1 MTTHGELPSSATS
14 TSLSSSILKTETH
27 TLQSSKS
34 SSLNYTGIGAVM
46 TTLSS
51 NHYLGTPSLNGSSAR
66 MVSDISETKITSSSS
81 YLQQTITLS
90 NKSYSTIAAS
100 SVANLSNDISSTRT
114 SLLPQMSSPIAKVIP
129 SESQLSHTI
138 TTNNSST
145 GLPSQSIRESTTVS
159 NLTATI
165 SPTTLSK
172 SMVFNAT
179 QQSATTMGHGT
190 TVTESVKSS
199 VHAVNATL
207 ATTFPA
213 SSAAITATIQT
224 QSIVVKSTQ
233 QTAAVSSSKL
243 HALNQSVSD
252 TVAMSPSRGVNQ
264 TSVLMSS
271 KSFTVQTVPLLPS
284 SVVLEG
290 NLSLSTVQD
299 KRSNSVLPKTVT
311 SHSSSIL
318 LSSTG
323 GFTSSSVASKDT
335 TGQSSVFVLHN
346 TSTVTFRQ
354 SSVSVV
360 TTDGLSSSFTSF
372 TSKSVKSVTLE
383 ASSSLAFSQNDTSQ
397 SKKQSAVFPTA
408 SVSLKKSSPKDEFV
422 VTSYATPCYI
432 YYVVEKTVLP
442 VATSNN
448 TAAPSTPTTP
458 RITMEI
464 GSPSKMQSG
473 LPTVTL
479 THSPAMTTQVQTQA
493 SVSTDRVISSTWLV
507 GVTTK
512 STERTST
519 KLPSDASPSD
529 IGSIPTSTAGKIVN
543 TVSLTLPSVVIV
555 VKPNSTLK
563 DIGTAMVASTPE
575 TEIVSTYSQS
585 KPSKPGTSTASVSD
599 LHVTPTANE
608 TLATEVTS
616 SVSITPVVTSARISV
631 PRNMSST
638 TVIRV
643 SSNKTRATSSQTSS
657 INSDISGDSSPSTA
671 QSFNIF
677 VSPSKS
683 GTEGISINTSQHA
696 TLLLSKSG
704 SSSTYM
710 GSSSHRKVASSPST
724 IINITGS
731 SGVLKKNATALTPL
745 PSPTTSGNL
754 QSVASNKTLSTNLN
768 STPVFIGSLAIS
780 SSQTETLL
788 TKHLDL
794 NLSVTTSASHA
805 MGKVLSTET
814 QVNVTSSLLSSI
826 PPVAASSLSAVKDNK
841 TVSTVVE
848 NIPSASEMR
857 VLSHTST
864 NLEAPQS
871 FVGIGGSIVGVK
883 SGLIIF
889 HATTSLQQG
898 GVTLASGSTTQ
909 VPASLPVSLIEGTSS
924 AGEQFLSSS
933 SAILEA
939 SASILPDEKRRKK
952 RAAGEFGFA
961 ASGNQS
967 LSSLTLNHSVTA
979 TVASTT
985 LHSGQADSIVLSS
998 PMTSQTLLK
1007 ANSSSQSA
1015 EGGITISSS
1024 SEMHLPSL
1032 ASSSVVAP
1040 QSFVGIGSVVGIKS
1054 VLIKFP
1060 TTTSSQLGGVTLA
1073 SSSSTQVAARTS
1085 VSVVDVPVPMSV
1097 TRSSVQP
1104 QSVSLGNSSNLVGAS
1119 HSLPPENST
1128 STVPTL
1134 AASPSSSHS
1143 SDQESAVN
1151 GTSVPTSVLISP
1163 SSATNSFYLSPSE
1176 PGNNIGSHS
1185 VMATRSLFSVPEL
1198 PSKSS
1203 PGAVESSLPLSVTT
1217 EPTMGALISSTFVYN
1232 GTLPPTS
1239 SLDLKISSSAILVN
1253 TSSMEGHS
1261 FTSVSSIVQNVSA
1274 SVAISLTVTDFVK
1287 SSQTLSSDFKSS
1299 STASIVERT
1308 SSLISTFDVDKT
1320 FSSTYT
1326 SDIRTSSAAAGVSQP
1341 SSLASLGRSPT
1352 QQPSNASVIFSS
1364 TSMVGSSSV
1373 TVASS
1378 VSNVPK
1384 NVTVSSFSSQS
1395 PSSIPFPSETVG
1407 VISSSVMSPAPTSVV
1422 KSSAVVSPSMTITT
1436 NSRVYK
1442 PPLVTISSLGMCY
1455 VVYTT
1460 RIVQPTL
1467 VTTQSFTVSS
1477 TATVNA
1483 NFTSGFLAN
1492 ATASHLSTPVSLNV
1506 STSVVVRPTLQVNF
1520 TSTEFSLMDL
1530 PTTMFSNFT
1539 LKPSSTST
1547 VVFGNSSVLSIKTT
1561 TSRAVSTVIKS
1572 SSVSETLNV
1581 SQSVSKGTIHV
1592 ISVEKTAIPTSSF
1605 QSKSP
1610 SVVGTDVLSSTGL
1623 SSSTPP
1629 PTTQHLSPTAAASQV
1644 VSSSVAV
1651 PTPQPLDPSLLV
1663 ETIVKVPN
1671 DRDIQSPEFKSEL
1684 EVNLAKAYS
1693 FALVTTR
1700 RQRRATPEINVTV
1713 STVGFV
1719 TFVLTQDQCFTL
1731 ENGNARNVSFGNSLR
1746 WLIYIINSV
1755 VKTKL

>member
-14 TSLSSSILKTETH
+14 TTLSSSILRTETH

-51 NHYLGTPSLNGSSAR
+51 NHYLGTPSLNGSSGR

-81 YLQQTITLS
+81 YLQQTSTLS

-138 TTNNSST
+138 ITTNSST

-165 SPTTLSK
+165 SPTTLRK

-213 SSAAITATIQT
+213 SNAAITATIQT

-252 TVAMSPSRGVNQ
+252 TLAMSPSRGVNQ

-290 NLSLSTVQD
+290 NLLLSTVQD

-335 TGQSSVFVLHN
+335 TVQSSVIVLHN

-372 TSKSVKSVTLE
+372 TSKSVPSVTLE

-397 SKKQSAVFPTA
+397 SKKQSAVFPSA

-479 THSPAMTTQVQTQA
+479 THSPAMTTQVQIQP

-543 TVSLTLPSVVIV
+543 TVSLTLPSVVTV

-575 TEIVSTYSQS
+575 TEIFSTYSQS
-585 KPSKPGTSTASVSD
+585 KPSKPGTSTGSVSD

-696 TLLLSKSG
+696 ILLLSKSG

-710 GSSSHRKVASSPST
+710 GSSSHRKVASSPSK

-731 SGVLKKNATALTPL
+731 SDVLKKNATALTPL

-848 NIPSASEMR
+848 NIPSASEMP
-857 VLSHTST
+857 VPSHTST

-909 VPASLPVSLIEGTSS
+909 VPASLPVSLIEGT
-924 AGEQFLSSS
+924 FLSSS

-939 SASILPDEKRRKK
+939 SASILPGEKRRKK

-1032 ASSSVVAP
+1032 TSSSVVAP

-1054 VLIKFP
+1054 AIIKFP

-1073 SSSSTQVAARTS
+1073 SNSSTQVAARTS

-1104 QSVSLGNSSNLVGAS
+1104 PSVSLGNSSNLVGAS

-1143 SDQESAVN
+1143 SYQESAVN

-1185 VMATRSLFSVPEL
+1185 VMATRSLSSVPEL

-1203 PGAVESSLPLSVTT
+1203 PGAVESSLPRSVTT
-1217 EPTMGALISSTFVYN
+1217 EPTMGTLISSTFVYN

-1274 SVAISLTVTDFVK
+1274 SVAISLMVTDFVR

-1341 SSLASLGRSPT
+1341 SSLASLRRSPT

-1378 VSNVPK
+1378 VSNVTK

-1407 VISSSVMSPAPTSVV
+1407 VISSSVMSPAPTSVM

-1520 TSTEFSLMDL
+1520 TSTEFSRMDL
-1530 PTTMFSNFT
+1530 STTMFSNFT

-1547 VVFGNSSVLSIKTT
+1547 VVSGNSSVLSIKTT

-1592 ISVEKTAIPTSSF
+1592 ISVEKTAIPTSSI

-1610 SVVGTDVLSSTGL
+1610 SVVGTDVLSSPGL

-1719 TFVLTQDQCFTL
+1719 TFVLTQD
-1731 ENGNARNVSFGNSLR
+1731 
-1746 WLIYIINSV
+1746 
-1755 VKTKL
+1755 

>member
-14 TSLSSSILKTETH
+14 TSLSSSILRTETH

-34 SSLNYTGIGAVM
+34 SSLNYTGIGTVM

-51 NHYLGTPSLNGSSAR
+51 NHYLGTPSLNGSSGR

-81 YLQQTITLS
+81 YLQQTSTLS

-138 TTNNSST
+138 ITTNSST

-213 SSAAITATIQT
+213 SNAAITATIQT

-252 TVAMSPSRGVNQ
+252 TLAMSPSRGVNQ

-335 TGQSSVFVLHN
+335 TVQSSVIVLHN

-354 SSVSVV
+354 SSVNVV

-372 TSKSVKSVTLE
+372 TSKSVPSVTLE

-479 THSPAMTTQVQTQA
+479 THSPAMTTQVQIQP

-512 STERTST
+512 STERTSM

-543 TVSLTLPSVVIV
+543 TVSLTLPSVVTL
-555 VKPNSTLK
+555 VKPNSTLRG
-563 DIGTAMVASTPE
+563 IGTAMVASTPE

-710 GSSSHRKVASSPST
+710 GSSSHRKVASSPSK

-731 SGVLKKNATALTPL
+731 SDVLKKNATALTPL

-848 NIPSASEMR
+848 NIPSASEMP
-857 VLSHTST
+857 VPSHTSA

-939 SASILPDEKRRKK
+939 SASILPGEKRRKK

-985 LHSGQADSIVLSS
+985 LHSGRADSIVLSS

-1032 ASSSVVAP
+1032 TSSSVVAP

-1054 VLIKFP
+1054 AIIKFP

-1073 SSSSTQVAARTS
+1073 SNSSTQVAARTS

-1104 QSVSLGNSSNLVGAS
+1104 QSVSVGNSSNLVGAS

-1143 SDQESAVN
+1143 SYQESAVN

-1185 VMATRSLFSVPEL
+1185 VMATRSLSSVPEL

-1203 PGAVESSLPLSVTT
+1203 PGAVESSLPRSVTT
-1217 EPTMGALISSTFVYN
+1217 EPTMGTLISSTFVYN

-1261 FTSVSSIVQNVSA
+1261 FTSVSSIVQNISA
-1274 SVAISLTVTDFVK
+1274 SVAISLMVTDFVK
-1287 SSQTLSSDFKSS
+1287 SSQTLSS

-1308 SSLISTFDVDKT
+1308 LSLISTFDVDKT

-1341 SSLASLGRSPT
+1341 SSLASLRRSPT

-1378 VSNVPK
+1378 VSNVTK

-1407 VISSSVMSPAPTSVV
+1407 VISSSVMSLAPTSVM

-1467 VTTQSFTVSS
+1467 VTTQSFTMSS

-1520 TSTEFSLMDL
+1520 TSTEFSRMYLS
-1530 PTTMFSNFT
+1530 TTMFSNFT

-1547 VVFGNSSVLSIKTT
+1547 VVSGNSSVLSIKTT
-1561 TSRAVSTVIKS
+1561 TSRAVSTVMKS

-1592 ISVEKTAIPTSSF
+1592 VSVEKTAIPTSSF

-1610 SVVGTDVLSSTGL
+1610 SVVGTDVLSSPGL

-1719 TFVLTQDQCFTL
+1719 TFVLTQD
-1731 ENGNARNVSFGNSLR
+1731 
-1746 WLIYIINSV
+1746 
-1755 VKTKL
+1755 

>member
-1 MTTHGELPSSATS
+1 
-14 TSLSSSILKTETH
+14 
-27 TLQSSKS
+27 
-34 SSLNYTGIGAVM
+34 M

-51 NHYLGTPSLNGSSAR
+51 NHYLGTPSLNGSSGR

-81 YLQQTITLS
+81 YLQQTSTLS

-138 TTNNSST
+138 ITTNSST

-213 SSAAITATIQT
+213 SNAAITATIQT

-252 TVAMSPSRGVNQ
+252 TLAMSPSRGVNQ

-335 TGQSSVFVLHN
+335 TVQSSVIVLHN

-354 SSVSVV
+354 SSVNVV

-372 TSKSVKSVTLE
+372 TSKSVPSVTLE

-479 THSPAMTTQVQTQA
+479 THSPAMTTQVQIQP

-543 TVSLTLPSVVIV
+543 TVSLTLPSVVTL
-555 VKPNSTLK
+555 VKPNSTLRG
-563 DIGTAMVASTPE
+563 IGTAMVASTPE

-710 GSSSHRKVASSPST
+710 GSSSHRKVASSPSK

-731 SGVLKKNATALTPL
+731 SDVLKKNATALTPL

-848 NIPSASEMR
+848 NIPSASEMP
-857 VLSHTST
+857 VPSHTSA

-909 VPASLPVSLIEGTSS
+909 VPTSLPVSLIEGTSS

-939 SASILPDEKRRKK
+939 SASILPGEKRRKK

-985 LHSGQADSIVLSS
+985 LHSGRADSIVLSS

-1032 ASSSVVAP
+1032 TSSSVVAP

-1054 VLIKFP
+1054 AIIKFP

-1073 SSSSTQVAARTS
+1073 SNSSTQVAARTS

-1104 QSVSLGNSSNLVGAS
+1104 QSVSVGNSSNLVGAS

-1143 SDQESAVN
+1143 SYQESAVN

-1185 VMATRSLFSVPEL
+1185 VMATRSLSSVPEL

-1203 PGAVESSLPLSVTT
+1203 PGAVESSLPRSVTT
-1217 EPTMGALISSTFVYN
+1217 EPTMGTLISSTFVYN

-1261 FTSVSSIVQNVSA
+1261 FTSVSSIVQNISA
-1274 SVAISLTVTDFVK
+1274 SVAISLMVTDFVK
-1287 SSQTLSSDFKSS
+1287 SSQTLSS

-1308 SSLISTFDVDKT
+1308 LSLISTFDVDKT

-1341 SSLASLGRSPT
+1341 SSLASLRRSPT

-1378 VSNVPK
+1378 VSNVTK

-1407 VISSSVMSPAPTSVV
+1407 VISSSVMSLAPTSVM

-1520 TSTEFSLMDL
+1520 TSTEFSRMYLS
-1530 PTTMFSNFT
+1530 TTMFSNFT

-1547 VVFGNSSVLSIKTT
+1547 VVSGNSSVLSIKTT
-1561 TSRAVSTVIKS
+1561 TSRAVSTVMKS

-1592 ISVEKTAIPTSSF
+1592 VSVEKTAIPTSSF

-1610 SVVGTDVLSSTGL
+1610 SVVGTDVLSSPGL

-1719 TFVLTQDQCFTL
+1719 TFVLTQD
-1731 ENGNARNVSFGNSLR
+1731 
-1746 WLIYIINSV
+1746 
-1755 VKTKL
+1755 

>member
-1 MTTHGELPSSATS
+1 MTTHGELPSSVTS
-14 TSLSSSILKTETH
+14 TTLSSSILRTETH

-51 NHYLGTPSLNGSSAR
+51 NHYLGTPSLNGSSGR

-81 YLQQTITLS
+81 YLQQTSTLS

-138 TTNNSST
+138 ITNNSST

-213 SSAAITATIQT
+213 SNAAITATIQT
-224 QSIVVKSTQ
+224 QSIVVKSNQ

-252 TVAMSPSRGVNQ
+252 TLAMSPSRSVNQ

-290 NLSLSTVQD
+290 NLSLSTVKD

-335 TGQSSVFVLHN
+335 TVQSSVIVLQN

-372 TSKSVKSVTLE
+372 TSKSVPSVTLE

-397 SKKQSAVFPTA
+397 SKKQSAVFPSA

-479 THSPAMTTQVQTQA
+479 THSPAMTTQVQIQP

-543 TVSLTLPSVVIV
+543 TVSLTLPSVVTL
-555 VKPNSTLK
+555 VKPNSTLRG
-563 DIGTAMVASTPE
+563 IGTAMVASTPE

-710 GSSSHRKVASSPST
+710 GSSSHRKVASSPSK

-731 SGVLKKNATALTPL
+731 SDVLKKNATALTPL

-848 NIPSASEMR
+848 NIPSASEMP
-857 VLSHTST
+857 VPSHTSA

-909 VPASLPVSLIEGTSS
+909 VPTSLPVSLIEGTSS

-939 SASILPDEKRRKK
+939 SASILPGEKRRKK

-985 LHSGQADSIVLSS
+985 LHSGRADSIVLSS

-1032 ASSSVVAP
+1032 TSSSVVAP

-1054 VLIKFP
+1054 AIIKFP

-1073 SSSSTQVAARTS
+1073 SNSSTQVAARTS

-1143 SDQESAVN
+1143 SYQESAVN

-1185 VMATRSLFSVPEL
+1185 VMATRSLSSVPEL

-1203 PGAVESSLPLSVTT
+1203 PGAVESSLPRSVTT
-1217 EPTMGALISSTFVYN
+1217 EPTMGTLISSTFVYN

-1261 FTSVSSIVQNVSA
+1261 FTSVSSIVQNISA
-1274 SVAISLTVTDFVK
+1274 SVAISLMVTDFVK
-1287 SSQTLSSDFKSS
+1287 SSQRLSS

-1308 SSLISTFDVDKT
+1308 LSLISTFDVDKT

-1341 SSLASLGRSPT
+1341 SSLASLRRSPT

-1378 VSNVPK
+1378 VSNVTK

-1407 VISSSVMSPAPTSVV
+1407 VISSSVMSLAPTSVM

-1492 ATASHLSTPVSLNV
+1492 ATASHLSTPVTLNV

-1520 TSTEFSLMDL
+1520 TSTEFSRMDL

-1547 VVFGNSSVLSIKTT
+1547 VVYGNSSVLSIKTT

-1651 PTPQPLDPSLLV
+1651 PTPQPLDPSLLL

-1719 TFVLTQDQCFTL
+1719 PFVLTQD
-1731 ENGNARNVSFGNSLR
+1731 
-1746 WLIYIINSV
+1746 
-1755 VKTKL
+1755 

>member
-1 MTTHGELPSSATS
+1 MTTHGELPSSVTS
-14 TSLSSSILKTETH
+14 TTLSSSILRTETH

-51 NHYLGTPSLNGSSAR
+51 NHYLGTPSLNGSSGR

-81 YLQQTITLS
+81 YLQQTSTLS

-138 TTNNSST
+138 ITNNSST

-172 SMVFNAT
+172 SIVFNAT

-213 SSAAITATIQT
+213 SNAAITATIQT

-252 TVAMSPSRGVNQ
+252 TLAMSPSRSVNQ

-290 NLSLSTVQD
+290 NLSLSTVKD

-335 TGQSSVFVLHN
+335 TVQSSVIVLQN

-372 TSKSVKSVTLE
+372 TSKSVPSVTLE

-397 SKKQSAVFPTA
+397 SKKQSAVFPSA

-479 THSPAMTTQVQTQA
+479 THSPAMTTQVQIQP

-543 TVSLTLPSVVIV
+543 TVSLTLPSVVTL
-555 VKPNSTLK
+555 VKPNSTLRG
-563 DIGTAMVASTPE
+563 IGTAMVASTPE

-710 GSSSHRKVASSPST
+710 GSSSHRKVASSPSK

-731 SGVLKKNATALTPL
+731 SDVLKKNATALTPL

-848 NIPSASEMR
+848 NIPSASEMP
-857 VLSHTST
+857 VPSHTSA

-909 VPASLPVSLIEGTSS
+909 VPTSLPVSLIEGTSS

-939 SASILPDEKRRKK
+939 SASILPGEKRRKK

-985 LHSGQADSIVLSS
+985 LHSGRADSIVLSS

-1032 ASSSVVAP
+1032 TSSSVVAP

-1054 VLIKFP
+1054 AIIKFP

-1073 SSSSTQVAARTS
+1073 SNSSTQVAARTS

-1104 QSVSLGNSSNLVGAS
+1104 QSVSVGNSSNLVGAS

-1143 SDQESAVN
+1143 SYQESAVN

-1185 VMATRSLFSVPEL
+1185 VMATRSLSSVPEL

-1203 PGAVESSLPLSVTT
+1203 PGAVESSLPRSVTT
-1217 EPTMGALISSTFVYN
+1217 EPTMGTLISSTFVYN

-1261 FTSVSSIVQNVSA
+1261 FTSVSSIVQNISA
-1274 SVAISLTVTDFVK
+1274 SVAISLMVTDFVK
-1287 SSQTLSSDFKSS
+1287 SSQRLSS

-1308 SSLISTFDVDKT
+1308 LSLISTFDVDKT

-1341 SSLASLGRSPT
+1341 SSLASLRRSPT

-1378 VSNVPK
+1378 VSNVTK

-1407 VISSSVMSPAPTSVV
+1407 VISSSVMSLAPTSVM

-1492 ATASHLSTPVSLNV
+1492 ATASHLSTPVTLNV

-1520 TSTEFSLMDL
+1520 TSTEFSRMDL

-1547 VVFGNSSVLSIKTT
+1547 VVYGNSSVLSIKTT

-1651 PTPQPLDPSLLV
+1651 PTPQPLDPSLLL

-1719 TFVLTQDQCFTL
+1719 PFVLTQD
-1731 ENGNARNVSFGNSLR
+1731 
-1746 WLIYIINSV
+1746 
-1755 VKTKL
+1755 

>member
-14 TSLSSSILKTETH
+14 TSLSSSILRTETH

-81 YLQQTITLS
+81 YLQQTSTLS

-100 SVANLSNDISSTRT
+100 SVANLSNDTSSTRT

-138 TTNNSST
+138 ITNNSST

-213 SSAAITATIQT
+213 SNAAITATIQT

-252 TVAMSPSRGVNQ
+252 TLAMSPSRDVNQ

-335 TGQSSVFVLHN
+335 TVQSSVIVLHN

-372 TSKSVKSVTLE
+372 TSFTSKSVPSVTLE

-479 THSPAMTTQVQTQA
+479 THSPAMTTQAQTQA
-493 SVSTDRVISSTWLV
+493 SVSTDRIISSTWLV

-543 TVSLTLPSVVIV
+543 TVSLTLPSVVTV

-575 TEIVSTYSQS
+575 TEIFSTYSQS

-696 TLLLSKSG
+696 ILLLSKSG

-710 GSSSHRKVASSPST
+710 GSSSHRKVASSPSK

-731 SGVLKKNATALTPL
+731 SDVLKKNATALTPL

-848 NIPSASEMR
+848 NIPSASEMP
-857 VLSHTST
+857 VPSHTST

-939 SASILPDEKRRKK
+939 SASILPGEKRRKK

-1024 SEMHLPSL
+1024 SEMQLPSL
-1032 ASSSVVAP
+1032 TSSSVVAP

-1054 VLIKFP
+1054 AIIKFP

-1073 SSSSTQVAARTS
+1073 SNSSTQVAARTS

-1104 QSVSLGNSSNLVGAS
+1104 QSVSLGNSSNLVSAS

-1143 SDQESAVN
+1143 SYQESAVN

-1163 SSATNSFYLSPSE
+1163 SSAMNSFYLSPSE

-1185 VMATRSLFSVPEL
+1185 VMATRSLSSVPEL

-1203 PGAVESSLPLSVTT
+1203 PGAVESSLPRSVTT
-1217 EPTMGALISSTFVYN
+1217 EPTMGTLISSTFVYN

-1274 SVAISLTVTDFVK
+1274 SVAISLMVTDFVR

-1341 SSLASLGRSPT
+1341 SSLASLRRSPT

-1378 VSNVPK
+1378 VSNVTK

-1407 VISSSVMSPAPTSVV
+1407 VISSSDMSLAPTSVM

-1520 TSTEFSLMDL
+1520 TSTEFSRMDL
-1530 PTTMFSNFT
+1530 STTMFSNFT

-1547 VVFGNSSVLSIKTT
+1547 VVSGNSSVLSIKTT

-1610 SVVGTDVLSSTGL
+1610 SVVGTDVLSSPGL

-1713 STVGFV
+1713 STGGFV
-1719 TFVLTQDQCFTL
+1719 TFVLTQD
-1731 ENGNARNVSFGNSLR
+1731 
-1746 WLIYIINSV
+1746 
-1755 VKTKL
+1755 

>member
-14 TSLSSSILKTETH
+14 TTLSSSILRTETH

-34 SSLNYTGIGAVM
+34 SSLNYTGIGTVM

-81 YLQQTITLS
+81 YLQQTSTLS

-138 TTNNSST
+138 ITNNSST

-190 TVTESVKSS
+190 TVMESVKSS

-213 SSAAITATIQT
+213 LNAAITATIQT

-252 TVAMSPSRGVNQ
+252 TLAMSPSRGVNQ

-290 NLSLSTVQD
+290 NLSLSTVKD

-335 TGQSSVFVLHN
+335 TVQSSVIVLHN

-372 TSKSVKSVTLE
+372 TSKSVPSVTLE

-479 THSPAMTTQVQTQA
+479 THSPAMTTQAQTQA

-543 TVSLTLPSVVIV
+543 TVSLTLPSVVTV

-575 TEIVSTYSQS
+575 TEIFSTYSQS
-585 KPSKPGTSTASVSD
+585 KPSKPGTSTGSVSD

-696 TLLLSKSG
+696 ILLLSKSG

-710 GSSSHRKVASSPST
+710 GSSSHRKVASSPSK

-731 SGVLKKNATALTPL
+731 SDVLKKNATALTPL

-848 NIPSASEMR
+848 NIPSASEMP
-857 VLSHTST
+857 VPSHTST

-909 VPASLPVSLIEGTSS
+909 VPASLPVSLIEGT
-924 AGEQFLSSS
+924 FLSSS

-939 SASILPDEKRRKK
+939 SASILPGEKRRKK

-1032 ASSSVVAP
+1032 TSSSVVAP

-1054 VLIKFP
+1054 AIIKFP

-1073 SSSSTQVAARTS
+1073 SNSSTQVAARTS

-1143 SDQESAVN
+1143 SYQESAVN

-1185 VMATRSLFSVPEL
+1185 VMATRSLSSVPEL

-1203 PGAVESSLPLSVTT
+1203 PGAVESSLPRSVTT
-1217 EPTMGALISSTFVYN
+1217 EPTMGTLISSTFVYN

-1274 SVAISLTVTDFVK
+1274 SVAISLMVTDFVR

-1341 SSLASLGRSPT
+1341 SSLASLRRSPT

-1373 TVASS
+1373 TFASS
-1378 VSNVPK
+1378 VSNETK

-1407 VISSSVMSPAPTSVV
+1407 VISSSVMSPAPTSVM

-1492 ATASHLSTPVSLNV
+1492 ATASRLSTPVSLNV

-1520 TSTEFSLMDL
+1520 TSTEFSRMYLS
-1530 PTTMFSNFT
+1530 TTMFSNFT

-1547 VVFGNSSVLSIKTT
+1547 VVSGNSSVLSIKTT

-1610 SVVGTDVLSSTGL
+1610 SVVGTDVLSSPGL

-1719 TFVLTQDQCFTL
+1719 TFVLTQD
-1731 ENGNARNVSFGNSLR
+1731 
-1746 WLIYIINSV
+1746 
-1755 VKTKL
+1755 

>member
-14 TSLSSSILKTETH
+14 TTLSSSILRTETH

-34 SSLNYTGIGAVM
+34 SSLNHTGTGAVM

-51 NHYLGTPSLNGSSAR
+51 NHYLGTPSLNGSSGR

-81 YLQQTITLS
+81 YLQQTSTLS

-138 TTNNSST
+138 ITNNSST

-213 SSAAITATIQT
+213 SNAAITATIQT

-252 TVAMSPSRGVNQ
+252 SLAMSPSRGVNQ

-290 NLSLSTVQD
+290 NLSLSTVQG
-299 KRSNSVLPKTVT
+299 KRPNSVLPKTVT

-335 TGQSSVFVLHN
+335 TVQSSVIVLHN

-372 TSKSVKSVTLE
+372 TSKSVPSVTLE

-479 THSPAMTTQVQTQA
+479 THSPAMTTQAQTQA

-529 IGSIPTSTAGKIVN
+529 IGSISTSTAGKIVN
-543 TVSLTLPSVVIV
+543 TVSLTLPSVVTV

-575 TEIVSTYSQS
+575 TEIFSTYSQS

-696 TLLLSKSG
+696 ILLLSKSG

-710 GSSSHRKVASSPST
+710 GSSSHRKVASSPSK
-724 IINITGS
+724 IINVTGS
-731 SGVLKKNATALTPL
+731 SDVLKKNATALTPL

-848 NIPSASEMR
+848 NIPSASEMP
-857 VLSHTST
+857 VPSHTST

-924 AGEQFLSSS
+924 AGEQFLPSS

-939 SASILPDEKRRKK
+939 SASILPGEKRRKK

-1032 ASSSVVAP
+1032 TSSSVVAP

-1054 VLIKFP
+1054 AIIKFP

-1073 SSSSTQVAARTS
+1073 SNSSTQVAARTS

-1104 QSVSLGNSSNLVGAS
+1104 PSVSLGNSSNLVGAS

-1143 SDQESAVN
+1143 SYQESAVN

-1176 PGNNIGSHS
+1176 HGNNIGSHS
-1185 VMATRSLFSVPEL
+1185 VMATRSLSSVPEL

-1203 PGAVESSLPLSVTT
+1203 PGAVESSLPRSVTT
-1217 EPTMGALISSTFVYN
+1217 EPTMGTLISSTFVYN

-1274 SVAISLTVTDFVK
+1274 SVAISLMVTDFVR

-1341 SSLASLGRSPT
+1341 SSLASLRRSPT

-1373 TVASS
+1373 TFASS
-1378 VSNVPK
+1378 VSNVTK

-1407 VISSSVMSPAPTSVV
+1407 VISSSVMSPAPTSVM

-1520 TSTEFSLMDL
+1520 TSTEFSRMDL
-1530 PTTMFSNFT
+1530 STTMFSNFT

-1547 VVFGNSSVLSIKTT
+1547 VVSGNSSVLSIKTT

-1610 SVVGTDVLSSTGL
+1610 SVVGTDVLSSPGL

-1719 TFVLTQDQCFTL
+1719 TFVLTQD
-1731 ENGNARNVSFGNSLR
+1731 
-1746 WLIYIINSV
+1746 
-1755 VKTKL
+1755 

>member
-14 TSLSSSILKTETH
+14 TTLSSSILRTETH

-34 SSLNYTGIGAVM
+34 SSLNHTGIGAVM

-51 NHYLGTPSLNGSSAR
+51 NHYLGTPSLNGSSGR

-81 YLQQTITLS
+81 YLQQTSTLS

-114 SLLPQMSSPIAKVIP
+114 SLLLQMSSPIAKVIP

-138 TTNNSST
+138 ITNNSST

-213 SSAAITATIQT
+213 SNAAITATIQT

-252 TVAMSPSRGVNQ
+252 TLAMSPSRGVNQ

-290 NLSLSTVQD
+290 NLSLSTVQG

-335 TGQSSVFVLHN
+335 TVQSSVIVLHN

-372 TSKSVKSVTLE
+372 TSKSVPSVTLE

-479 THSPAMTTQVQTQA
+479 THSPAMTTQAQTQA

-543 TVSLTLPSVVIV
+543 TVSLTLPSVVTL
-555 VKPNSTLK
+555 VKPNSTLRG
-563 DIGTAMVASTPE
+563 IGTAMVASTPE

-683 GTEGISINTSQHA
+683 GTEGKSINTSQHA
-696 TLLLSKSG
+696 ILLLSKSG

-710 GSSSHRKVASSPST
+710 GSSSHRKVASSPSK

-731 SGVLKKNATALTPL
+731 SDVLKKNATALTPL

-848 NIPSASEMR
+848 NIPSASEMP
-857 VLSHTST
+857 VPSHTST

-939 SASILPDEKRRKK
+939 SASILPGEKRRKK

-985 LHSGQADSIVLSS
+985 LHSGRADSIVLSS

-1032 ASSSVVAP
+1032 TSSSVVAP

-1054 VLIKFP
+1054 AIIKFP

-1073 SSSSTQVAARTS
+1073 SNSSTQVAARTS

-1143 SDQESAVN
+1143 SYQESAVN

-1185 VMATRSLFSVPEL
+1185 VMATRSLSSVPEL

-1203 PGAVESSLPLSVTT
+1203 PGAVESSLPRSVTT
-1217 EPTMGALISSTFVYN
+1217 EPTMGTLISSTFVYN

-1261 FTSVSSIVQNVSA
+1261 FTSVSSIVQNISA
-1274 SVAISLTVTDFVK
+1274 SVAISLMVTDFVK
-1287 SSQTLSSDFKSS
+1287 SSQTLSS

-1308 SSLISTFDVDKT
+1308 LSLISTFDVDKT

-1341 SSLASLGRSPT
+1341 SSLASLRRSPT

-1378 VSNVPK
+1378 VSNVTK

-1407 VISSSVMSPAPTSVV
+1407 VISSSVMSLAPTSVM

-1520 TSTEFSLMDL
+1520 TSTEFSRMDL

-1547 VVFGNSSVLSIKTT
+1547 VVSGNSSVLSIKTT

-1610 SVVGTDVLSSTGL
+1610 SVVGTDVLSSPGL

-1719 TFVLTQDQCFTL
+1719 PFVLTQD
-1731 ENGNARNVSFGNSLR
+1731 
-1746 WLIYIINSV
+1746 
-1755 VKTKL
+1755 

>member
-14 TSLSSSILKTETH
+14 TTLSSSILRTETH

-51 NHYLGTPSLNGSSAR
+51 NHYLGTPSLNGSSGR

-81 YLQQTITLS
+81 YLQQTSTLS

-138 TTNNSST
+138 ITNNSST

-190 TVTESVKSS
+190 TVMESVKSS

-213 SSAAITATIQT
+213 LNAAITATIQT

-252 TVAMSPSRGVNQ
+252 TLAMSPSRGVNQ

-290 NLSLSTVQD
+290 NLSLSTVKD

-335 TGQSSVFVLHN
+335 TGQSSVIVLHN

-372 TSKSVKSVTLE
+372 TSKSVPSVTLE

-442 VATSNN
+442 VATRNN

-479 THSPAMTTQVQTQA
+479 THSPAMTTQAQTQA

-543 TVSLTLPSVVIV
+543 TVSLTLPSVVTV

-575 TEIVSTYSQS
+575 TEIFSTYSQS
-585 KPSKPGTSTASVSD
+585 KPSKPGTSTGSVSD

-696 TLLLSKSG
+696 ILLLSKSG

-710 GSSSHRKVASSPST
+710 GSSSHRKVASSPSK

-731 SGVLKKNATALTPL
+731 SDVLKKNATALTPL

-848 NIPSASEMR
+848 NIPSASEMP
-857 VLSHTST
+857 VPSHTST

-909 VPASLPVSLIEGTSS
+909 VPASLPVSLIEGT
-924 AGEQFLSSS
+924 FLSSS

-939 SASILPDEKRRKK
+939 SASILPGEKRRKK

-1032 ASSSVVAP
+1032 TSSSVVAP

-1054 VLIKFP
+1054 AIIKFP

-1073 SSSSTQVAARTS
+1073 SNSSTQVAARTS

-1143 SDQESAVN
+1143 SYQESAVN

-1185 VMATRSLFSVPEL
+1185 VMATRSLSSVPEL

-1203 PGAVESSLPLSVTT
+1203 PGAVESSLPRSVTT
-1217 EPTMGALISSTFVYN
+1217 EPTMGTLISSTFVYN

-1274 SVAISLTVTDFVK
+1274 SVAISLMVTDFIR

-1299 STASIVERT
+1299 LTASIVERT

-1341 SSLASLGRSPT
+1341 SSLASLRRSPT

-1373 TVASS
+1373 TFASS
-1378 VSNVPK
+1378 VSNVTK

-1407 VISSSVMSPAPTSVV
+1407 VISSSVMSPAPTSVM

-1492 ATASHLSTPVSLNV
+1492 ATASRLSTPVSLNV

-1520 TSTEFSLMDL
+1520 TSTEFSRMYLS
-1530 PTTMFSNFT
+1530 TTMFSNFT

-1547 VVFGNSSVLSIKTT
+1547 VVSGNSSVLSIKTT

-1610 SVVGTDVLSSTGL
+1610 SVVGTDVLSSPGL

-1719 TFVLTQDQCFTL
+1719 TFVLTQD
-1731 ENGNARNVSFGNSLR
+1731 
-1746 WLIYIINSV
+1746 
-1755 VKTKL
+1755 

>member
-14 TSLSSSILKTETH
+14 TSLSSSILRTETH

-66 MVSDISETKITSSSS
+66 MVSDISETKITSSS
-81 YLQQTITLS
+81 YLQQTSTLS

-100 SVANLSNDISSTRT
+100 SVANLSNDTSSTRT

-138 TTNNSST
+138 ITNNSST

-213 SSAAITATIQT
+213 SNAAITATIQT

-252 TVAMSPSRGVNQ
+252 TLAMSPSRDVNQ

-335 TGQSSVFVLHN
+335 TVQSSVIVLHN

-372 TSKSVKSVTLE
+372 TSFTSKSVPSVTLE

-479 THSPAMTTQVQTQA
+479 THSPAMTTRAQTQA
-493 SVSTDRVISSTWLV
+493 SVSTDRIISSTWLV

-543 TVSLTLPSVVIV
+543 TVSLTLPSVVTV

-575 TEIVSTYSQS
+575 TEIFSTYSQS

-696 TLLLSKSG
+696 ILLLSKSG

-710 GSSSHRKVASSPST
+710 GSSSHRKVASSPSK

-731 SGVLKKNATALTPL
+731 SDVLKKNATALTPL

-848 NIPSASEMR
+848 NIPSASEMP
-857 VLSHTST
+857 VPSHTST

-939 SASILPDEKRRKK
+939 SASILPGEKRRKK

-1032 ASSSVVAP
+1032 TSSSVVAP

-1054 VLIKFP
+1054 AIIKFP

-1073 SSSSTQVAARTS
+1073 SNSSTQVAARTS

-1143 SDQESAVN
+1143 SYQESAVN

-1163 SSATNSFYLSPSE
+1163 SSAMNSFYLSPSE

-1185 VMATRSLFSVPEL
+1185 VMATRSLSSVPEL

-1203 PGAVESSLPLSVTT
+1203 PGAVESSLPRSVTT
-1217 EPTMGALISSTFVYN
+1217 EPTMGTLISSTFVYN

-1274 SVAISLTVTDFVK
+1274 SVAISLMVTDFVR

-1341 SSLASLGRSPT
+1341 SSLASLRRSPT

-1378 VSNVPK
+1378 VSNVTK

-1407 VISSSVMSPAPTSVV
+1407 VISSSDMSLAPTSVM

-1520 TSTEFSLMDL
+1520 TSTEFSRMDL
-1530 PTTMFSNFT
+1530 STTMFSNFT

-1547 VVFGNSSVLSIKTT
+1547 VVSGNSSVLSIKTT

-1610 SVVGTDVLSSTGL
+1610 SVVGTDVLSSPGL

-1719 TFVLTQDQCFTL
+1719 TFVLTQD
-1731 ENGNARNVSFGNSLR
+1731 
-1746 WLIYIINSV
+1746 
-1755 VKTKL
+1755 

>member
-1 MTTHGELPSSATS
+1 
-14 TSLSSSILKTETH
+14 
-27 TLQSSKS
+27 
-34 SSLNYTGIGAVM
+34 M

-243 HALNQSVSD
+243 HAVNQSVSD
-252 TVAMSPSRGVNQ
+252 TLAMSPSRGVNQ

-311 SHSSSIL
+311 SHSLSIS

-335 TGQSSVFVLHN
+335 TGQSSVIVLHN

-397 SKKQSAVFPTA
+397 SKKQSAMFPTA

-422 VTSYATPCYI
+422 VTSYTTPCYI

-543 TVSLTLPSVVIV
+543 TVSLTLPYVVTV

-585 KPSKPGTSTASVSD
+585 KQSTASVSD

-657 INSDISGDSSPSTA
+657 INSDISGDSSSSTA

-710 GSSSHRKVASSPST
+710 GSSSHRNVASSPST

-1032 ASSSVVAP
+1032 TSSSVVAP

-1506 STSVVVRPTLQVNF
+1506 STSLVVRPTLQVNF

>member
-14 TSLSSSILKTETH
+14 TTLSSSILRTETH

-51 NHYLGTPSLNGSSAR
+51 NHYLGTPSLNGSSGR

-81 YLQQTITLS
+81 YLQQTSTLS

-138 TTNNSST
+138 ITNNSST

-213 SSAAITATIQT
+213 SNAAITATIQT

-252 TVAMSPSRGVNQ
+252 TLAMSPSRGVNQ

-290 NLSLSTVQD
+290 NLSLSTVKD

-335 TGQSSVFVLHN
+335 TVQSSVIVLHN

-372 TSKSVKSVTLE
+372 TSKSVPSVTLE

-397 SKKQSAVFPTA
+397 SKKQSAVFPSA

-479 THSPAMTTQVQTQA
+479 THSPAMTTQVQIQP

-543 TVSLTLPSVVIV
+543 TVSLTLPSVVTV

-575 TEIVSTYSQS
+575 TEIFSTYSQS

-643 SSNKTRATSSQTSS
+643 SPNKTRATSSQTSS

-696 TLLLSKSG
+696 ILLLSKSG

-710 GSSSHRKVASSPST
+710 GSSSHRKVASSPSK

-731 SGVLKKNATALTPL
+731 SDVLKKNATALTPL

-848 NIPSASEMR
+848 NIPSASEMP
-857 VLSHTST
+857 VPSHTST

-909 VPASLPVSLIEGTSS
+909 VPTSLPVSLIEGTSS

-939 SASILPDEKRRKK
+939 SASILPGEKRRKK

-985 LHSGQADSIVLSS
+985 LHSGQADSILLSS

-1032 ASSSVVAP
+1032 TSSSVVAP

-1054 VLIKFP
+1054 AIIKFP

-1073 SSSSTQVAARTS
+1073 SNSSTQVAARTS

-1104 QSVSLGNSSNLVGAS
+1104 QSVSVGNSSNLVGAS

-1143 SDQESAVN
+1143 SYQESAVN

-1185 VMATRSLFSVPEL
+1185 VMATRSLSSVPEL

-1203 PGAVESSLPLSVTT
+1203 PGAVESSLPRSVTT
-1217 EPTMGALISSTFVYN
+1217 EPTMGTLISSTFVYN

-1274 SVAISLTVTDFVK
+1274 SVAISLMVTDFVK
-1287 SSQTLSSDFKSS
+1287 SSQRLSS

-1341 SSLASLGRSPT
+1341 SSLASLRRSPT

-1378 VSNVPK
+1378 VSNVTK

-1407 VISSSVMSPAPTSVV
+1407 VISSSVMSPAPTSVM

-1492 ATASHLSTPVSLNV
+1492 ATASHLSTPVTLNV

-1520 TSTEFSLMDL
+1520 TSTEFSRMDL

-1547 VVFGNSSVLSIKTT
+1547 VVSGNSSVLSIKTT

-1592 ISVEKTAIPTSSF
+1592 VSVEKTAIPTSSF

-1610 SVVGTDVLSSTGL
+1610 SVVGTDVLSSPGL

-1651 PTPQPLDPSLLV
+1651 PTPQPLDPSLLL

-1719 TFVLTQDQCFTL
+1719 TFVLTQD
-1731 ENGNARNVSFGNSLR
+1731 
-1746 WLIYIINSV
+1746 
-1755 VKTKL
+1755 

>member
-1 MTTHGELPSSATS
+1 MTTQGELPSSATS
-14 TSLSSSILKTETH
+14 TTLSSSILRTETH

-51 NHYLGTPSLNGSSAR
+51 NHYLGTPSLNGSSGR

-81 YLQQTITLS
+81 YLQQTSTLS

-138 TTNNSST
+138 ITNNSST
-145 GLPSQSIRESTTVS
+145 GLPSQSIRETVS

-213 SSAAITATIQT
+213 SNAAITATIQT

-252 TVAMSPSRGVNQ
+252 TLAMSPSRGVNQ

-284 SVVLEG
+284 SVVPEG

-318 LSSTG
+318 LSRTS

-335 TGQSSVFVLHN
+335 TVQSSVIVLHN

-372 TSKSVKSVTLE
+372 TSKSVPSVTLE

-397 SKKQSAVFPTA
+397 SKNQSAVFPTA

-448 TAAPSTPTTP
+448 AAAPSTPTTP

-529 IGSIPTSTAGKIVN
+529 LGSIPTSTAGKIVN
-543 TVSLTLPSVVIV
+543 TVSLTLPSVVTV

-563 DIGTAMVASTPE
+563 DIGTAMVASTPK

-683 GTEGISINTSQHA
+683 GTEGINIDTSQHA

-704 SSSTYM
+704 SSS
-710 GSSSHRKVASSPST
+710 HRKVASSPSK

-731 SGVLKKNATALTPL
+731 SDILKKNATALTPL

-848 NIPSASEMR
+848 NIPSASEMP
-857 VLSHTST
+857 VPSHAST

-889 HATTSLQQG
+889 HATTSLQEG

-939 SASILPDEKRRKK
+939 SASILPGEKRRKK

-1032 ASSSVVAP
+1032 TSSSVVAP

-1054 VLIKFP
+1054 AIIKFP

-1073 SSSSTQVAARTS
+1073 SNSSTQVAARTS

-1143 SDQESAVN
+1143 SYQESAVN

-1176 PGNNIGSHS
+1176 PGNNKGSHS
-1185 VMATRSLFSVPEL
+1185 VMATRSLSSVPEL

-1203 PGAVESSLPLSVTT
+1203 PGAVESSLPRSVTT
-1217 EPTMGALISSTFVYN
+1217 EPTMGTLISSTLVYN

-1274 SVAISLTVTDFVK
+1274 SVAISLMVTDFVR

-1341 SSLASLGRSPT
+1341 SSLASLRRSPT

-1378 VSNVPK
+1378 VSNVTK

-1407 VISSSVMSPAPTSVV
+1407 VISSSVMSPAPTSVM
-1422 KSSAVVSPSMTITT
+1422 KISAVVSPSMTITT

-1520 TSTEFSLMDL
+1520 TSTEFSRMDL
-1530 PTTMFSNFT
+1530 STTMFSNFT

-1547 VVFGNSSVLSIKTT
+1547 VVSGNSSVLSIKTT

-1610 SVVGTDVLSSTGL
+1610 SVVGTDVLSSPGL

-1719 TFVLTQDQCFTL
+1719 TFVLTQD
-1731 ENGNARNVSFGNSLR
+1731 
-1746 WLIYIINSV
+1746 
-1755 VKTKL
+1755 

>member
-14 TSLSSSILKTETH
+14 TTLSSSILRTETH

-51 NHYLGTPSLNGSSAR
+51 NHYLGTPSLNGSSGR

-81 YLQQTITLS
+81 YLQQTSTLS

-138 TTNNSST
+138 ITNNSST
-145 GLPSQSIRESTTVS
+145 GLPSQSIRETVS

-213 SSAAITATIQT
+213 SNAAITATIQT

-252 TVAMSPSRGVNQ
+252 TLAMSPSRGVNQ

-284 SVVLEG
+284 SVVPEG

-318 LSSTG
+318 LSRTS

-335 TGQSSVFVLHN
+335 TVQSSVIVLHN

-372 TSKSVKSVTLE
+372 TSKSVPSVTLE

-397 SKKQSAVFPTA
+397 SKNQSAVFPTA

-493 SVSTDRVISSTWLV
+493 SVSTDRVITSTWLV

-529 IGSIPTSTAGKIVN
+529 IGSIPTPTAGKIVN
-543 TVSLTLPSVVIV
+543 TVSLTLPSVVTV

-616 SVSITPVVTSARISV
+616 VSITPVVTSARISV

-657 INSDISGDSSPSTA
+657 INSDMSGDSSPSTA

-696 TLLLSKSG
+696 ILLLSKSG

-710 GSSSHRKVASSPST
+710 GSSSHRKVASSPSK

-731 SGVLKKNATALTPL
+731 SDVLKKNATALTPL

-794 NLSVTTSASHA
+794 NLSDTTSASHA

-848 NIPSASEMR
+848 NIPSASEMP
-857 VLSHTST
+857 VPSHTST

-933 SAILEA
+933 STILEA
-939 SASILPDEKRRKK
+939 SASILPGEKRRKK

-1007 ANSSSQSA
+1007 ASSSSQSA

-1032 ASSSVVAP
+1032 TSSSVVAP

-1054 VLIKFP
+1054 AIIKFP

-1073 SSSSTQVAARTS
+1073 SNSSTQVAARTS

-1143 SDQESAVN
+1143 SYQESAVN

-1185 VMATRSLFSVPEL
+1185 VMATRSLSTVPEL

-1203 PGAVESSLPLSVTT
+1203 PGAVESSLPRSVTT
-1217 EPTMGALISSTFVYN
+1217 EPTMGTLISSTFVYN

-1274 SVAISLTVTDFVK
+1274 SVAISLMVTDFVK

-1341 SSLASLGRSPT
+1341 SSLASLRRSPT

-1378 VSNVPK
+1378 VSNVTK

-1407 VISSSVMSPAPTSVV
+1407 VISSSVMSPAPTSVM

-1442 PPLVTISSLGMCY
+1442 PPLVTTSSLGMCY

-1492 ATASHLSTPVSLNV
+1492 ATASHLSTSVSLNV

-1520 TSTEFSLMDL
+1520 TSTEFSRMDL
-1530 PTTMFSNFT
+1530 STTLFSNFT

-1547 VVFGNSSVLSIKTT
+1547 VVSGNSSVLSIKTT

-1610 SVVGTDVLSSTGL
+1610 SVVGTDVLSSPGL

-1719 TFVLTQDQCFTL
+1719 TFVLTQD
-1731 ENGNARNVSFGNSLR
+1731 
-1746 WLIYIINSV
+1746 
-1755 VKTKL
+1755 

>member
-14 TSLSSSILKTETH
+14 TTLSSSILRTETH

-51 NHYLGTPSLNGSSAR
+51 NHYLGTPSLNGSSGR

-81 YLQQTITLS
+81 YLQQTSTLS

-138 TTNNSST
+138 ITNNSST

-213 SSAAITATIQT
+213 SNAAITATIQT

-252 TVAMSPSRGVNQ
+252 TLAMSPSRGVNQ

-284 SVVLEG
+284 SVVPEG

-318 LSSTG
+318 LSRTS

-335 TGQSSVFVLHN
+335 TVQSSVIVLHN

-372 TSKSVKSVTLE
+372 TSKSVPSVTLK

-397 SKKQSAVFPTA
+397 SKNQSAVFPTA

-493 SVSTDRVISSTWLV
+493 SVSTDRVITSTWLV

-529 IGSIPTSTAGKIVN
+529 LGSIPTSTAGKIVN
-543 TVSLTLPSVVIV
+543 TVSLTLPSVVTV

-575 TEIVSTYSQS
+575 TEIFSTYSQS
-585 KPSKPGTSTASVSD
+585 KPSKPGTSTGSVSD

-608 TLATEVTS
+608 TLATEVT

-696 TLLLSKSG
+696 ILLLSKSG

-710 GSSSHRKVASSPST
+710 GSSSHRKVASSPSK

-731 SGVLKKNATALTPL
+731 SDVLKKNATALTPL

-794 NLSVTTSASHA
+794 NLSDTTSASHA

-848 NIPSASEMR
+848 NIPSASEMP
-857 VLSHTST
+857 VPSHTST

-889 HATTSLQQG
+889 NATTSLQQG

-933 SAILEA
+933 STILEA
-939 SASILPDEKRRKK
+939 SASILPGEKRRKK

-1007 ANSSSQSA
+1007 ASSSSQSA

-1032 ASSSVVAP
+1032 TSSSVVAP

-1054 VLIKFP
+1054 AIIKFP

-1073 SSSSTQVAARTS
+1073 SNSSTQVAARTS

-1143 SDQESAVN
+1143 SYQESAVN

-1185 VMATRSLFSVPEL
+1185 VMATRSLSTVPEL

-1203 PGAVESSLPLSVTT
+1203 PGAVESSLPRSVTT
-1217 EPTMGALISSTFVYN
+1217 EPTMGTLISSTFVYN

-1274 SVAISLTVTDFVK
+1274 SVAISLMVTDFVK

-1341 SSLASLGRSPT
+1341 SSLASLRRSPT

-1378 VSNVPK
+1378 VSNVTK

-1407 VISSSVMSPAPTSVV
+1407 VISSSVMSPAPTSVM

-1442 PPLVTISSLGMCY
+1442 PPLVTTSSLGMCY

-1520 TSTEFSLMDL
+1520 TSTEFSRMDL
-1530 PTTMFSNFT
+1530 STTLFSNFT

-1547 VVFGNSSVLSIKTT
+1547 VVSGNSSVLSIKTT

-1610 SVVGTDVLSSTGL
+1610 SVVGTDVLSSPGL

-1719 TFVLTQDQCFTL
+1719 TFVLTQD
-1731 ENGNARNVSFGNSLR
+1731 
-1746 WLIYIINSV
+1746 
-1755 VKTKL
+1755 

>member
-1 MTTHGELPSSATS
+1 
-14 TSLSSSILKTETH
+14 
-27 TLQSSKS
+27 
-34 SSLNYTGIGAVM
+34 M

-51 NHYLGTPSLNGSSAR
+51 NHYLGTPSLNGSSGR
-66 MVSDISETKITSSSS
+66 MVSDIRETKITSSSS
-81 YLQQTITLS
+81 YLQQTSTLS

-129 SESQLSHTI
+129 SESQLSHTK

-213 SSAAITATIQT
+213 SNAAITATIQT

-252 TVAMSPSRGVNQ
+252 TLAMSPSRGVNQ

-290 NLSLSTVQD
+290 NLSLSTVQN

-335 TGQSSVFVLHN
+335 TVQSSVIVLHN

-372 TSKSVKSVTLE
+372 TSKSVPSVTLE

-408 SVSLKKSSPKDEFV
+408 SVSLKKSSPKEEFV

-479 THSPAMTTQVQTQA
+479 THSSAMTTQVQTQA

-543 TVSLTLPSVVIV
+543 TVSLTLPSVVTV

-643 SSNKTRATSSQTSS
+643 PSNKTRATSSQTSS

-710 GSSSHRKVASSPST
+710 GSSSHRKVASSPSK

-731 SGVLKKNATALTPL
+731 SDVLKKNATALTPL

-780 SSQTETLL
+780 SQTETLL

-814 QVNVTSSLLSSI
+814 QMNVTSSLLSSI

-848 NIPSASEMR
+848 NIPSASEMP
-857 VLSHTST
+857 VPSHIST

-939 SASILPDEKRRKK
+939 SASILPGEKRRKK

-1032 ASSSVVAP
+1032 TSSSVVAP

-1054 VLIKFP
+1054 AIIKFP

-1104 QSVSLGNSSNLVGAS
+1104 QSVSMGNSSNLVGAS

-1134 AASPSSSHS
+1134 AASPSSGHS
-1143 SDQESAVN
+1143 SYQESAVN

-1185 VMATRSLFSVPEL
+1185 IMATRSLSSVPGL

-1203 PGAVESSLPLSVTT
+1203 PGAMESSLPRSVTT

-1341 SSLASLGRSPT
+1341 SSLASLRRSPT

-1407 VISSSVMSPAPTSVV
+1407 VISSSVVSPAPTSVM

-1520 TSTEFSLMDL
+1520 TSTEFSRMDL

-1547 VVFGNSSVLSIKTT
+1547 VVYGNSSVLSIKTT

-1592 ISVEKTAIPTSSF
+1592 ISVEKTAIPTYSF

-1651 PTPQPLDPSLLV
+1651 LTPQPLDPSLLV

>member
-14 TSLSSSILKTETH
+14 TTLSSSILRTETH

-81 YLQQTITLS
+81 YLQQTSTLS

-172 SMVFNAT
+172 SMVSNAT

-213 SSAAITATIQT
+213 SNAAITATIQT

-252 TVAMSPSRGVNQ
+252 TLAMSPSRGVNQ

-335 TGQSSVFVLHN
+335 TVQSSVIVLHN

-372 TSKSVKSVTLE
+372 TSKSVPSVT
-383 ASSSLAFSQNDTSQ
+383 SLAFSQNDTSQ

-408 SVSLKKSSPKDEFV
+408 SVSLKKSSPKEEFV

-473 LPTVTL
+473 LPTVIL

-543 TVSLTLPSVVIV
+543 TVSLTLPSVVTV

-631 PRNMSST
+631 LRNMSST

-683 GTEGISINTSQHA
+683 GIEGISINTSQHA

-710 GSSSHRKVASSPST
+710 GSSSHRKVASSPSK

-731 SGVLKKNATALTPL
+731 SDVLKKNATALTPL

-848 NIPSASEMR
+848 NISSASEMP
-857 VLSHTST
+857 VPSHTST

-924 AGEQFLSSS
+924 AGEKILSSS

-939 SASILPDEKRRKK
+939 SASILPGEKRRKK

-1015 EGGITISSS
+1015 EGGITISAS

-1032 ASSSVVAP
+1032 TSSSVVAP

-1054 VLIKFP
+1054 AIIKFP

-1143 SDQESAVN
+1143 SYQESAVN

-1185 VMATRSLFSVPEL
+1185 VMATRSLSSVPEL

-1203 PGAVESSLPLSVTT
+1203 PGAVESSLPRSVTT

-1326 SDIRTSSAAAGVSQP
+1326 SDIRTSSATAGVSQP
-1341 SSLASLGRSPT
+1341 SSLASLRRSPT

-1407 VISSSVMSPAPTSVV
+1407 VISSSVMSPGPTSVM

-1492 ATASHLSTPVSLNV
+1492 VTASHLSTPVSLNV

-1520 TSTEFSLMDL
+1520 TSTEFSRMDL
-1530 PTTMFSNFT
+1530 PTTMFSNST

-1547 VVFGNSSVLSIKTT
+1547 VVYGNSSVLSIKTT

-1610 SVVGTDVLSSTGL
+1610 SAVGTDVLSSTGL

>member
-14 TSLSSSILKTETH
+14 TTLSSSILRTETH

-51 NHYLGTPSLNGSSAR
+51 NHYLGTPSLNGSSGR

-81 YLQQTITLS
+81 YLQQTSTLS

-100 SVANLSNDISSTRT
+100 SVANLSNDISSTRM

-138 TTNNSST
+138 ITNNSST

-172 SMVFNAT
+172 SIVFNTT

-213 SSAAITATIQT
+213 SNAAITATIQT

-252 TVAMSPSRGVNQ
+252 TLAMSPSRSVNQ

-335 TGQSSVFVLHN
+335 TGQSSVIVLHN

-372 TSKSVKSVTLE
+372 TSVTLE

-479 THSPAMTTQVQTQA
+479 THSPAMTTQAQTQA

-543 TVSLTLPSVVIV
+543 TVSLTLPSVVTV

-575 TEIVSTYSQS
+575 TEIFSTYSQS

-696 TLLLSKSG
+696 ILLLSKSG

-710 GSSSHRKVASSPST
+710 GSSSHRKVASSPSK

-731 SGVLKKNATALTPL
+731 SDVLKKNATALTPL

-814 QVNVTSSLLSSI
+814 EVNVTSSLLSSI

-848 NIPSASEMR
+848 NIPSASEMP
-857 VLSHTST
+857 VPSHTST

-939 SASILPDEKRRKK
+939 SASILPGEKRRKK

-967 LSSLTLNHSVTA
+967 LSSLTLNHLVTA

-1032 ASSSVVAP
+1032 TSSSVVAP

-1054 VLIKFP
+1054 AIIKFP

-1073 SSSSTQVAARTS
+1073 SNSSTQVAARTS

-1104 QSVSLGNSSNLVGAS
+1104 PSVSLGNSSNLVDAS

-1143 SDQESAVN
+1143 SYQESAVN

-1185 VMATRSLFSVPEL
+1185 VMATRSLSSVPEL

-1203 PGAVESSLPLSVTT
+1203 PGAVESSLPRSVTT
-1217 EPTMGALISSTFVYN
+1217 EPTMGTLISSTFVYN

-1274 SVAISLTVTDFVK
+1274 SVAISLMVTDFVR

-1299 STASIVERT
+1299 LTASIVERT

-1341 SSLASLGRSPT
+1341 SSLASLRRSPT

-1373 TVASS
+1373 TFASS
-1378 VSNVPK
+1378 VSNVTK

-1407 VISSSVMSPAPTSVV
+1407 VISSSVMSPAPTSVM

-1520 TSTEFSLMDL
+1520 TSTEFSRMYLS
-1530 PTTMFSNFT
+1530 TTMFSNFT

-1547 VVFGNSSVLSIKTT
+1547 VVSGNSSVLSIKTT

-1610 SVVGTDVLSSTGL
+1610 SVVGTDVLSSPGL

-1719 TFVLTQDQCFTL
+1719 TFVLTQD
-1731 ENGNARNVSFGNSLR
+1731 
-1746 WLIYIINSV
+1746 
-1755 VKTKL
+1755 